1 MDLNIFKIGGN
12 IIDNPKRLD
21 AFLNTFC
28 DCREKKILVHGG
40 GKLASE
46 LCRQLDIKVVM
57 DKGRR
62 VTDLMTLRVAVM
74 VYAGWINKNLVAS
87 LLSRGCR
94 ALGLSGADGGCI
106 MAEKRKPEPVDYG
119 FAGDLRGGSVDTL
132 FIQNLLEKGLV
143 PVFSPITCDPAGQLL
158 NTNADTLPRLW
169 PLLSEATTRSG
180 CGLYSTGMGFVAPG
194 RKSPCRC

>member
-1 MDLNIFKIGGN
+1 M
-12 IIDNPKRLD
+12 
-21 AFLNTFC
+21 
-28 DCREKKILVHGG
+28 HGG

-143 PVFSPITCDPAGQLL
+143 PVFRPSPVILPGNCSTQTQIP
-158 NTNADTLPRLW
+158 LPRLW